1 MTNDTANL
9 TAGWRT
15 EAVHKRARTN
25 ELGDCRAGLELFT
38 EATTLETCAVE
49 TETARDRVIAI
60 LRHRLCD
67 LAHAANAE
75 TVKYK
80 RERRF
85 GQAFATG
92 QCLEVVLRELGGPG
106 DRTLPKPDGAL
117 PLNPNAEGEAR
128 AFLGVVADYL
138 LGRQPVL

>member
-1 MTNDTANL
+1 MTDHMDERNTSRHALPHHADQRPLAAATA
-9 TAGWRT
+9 A
-15 EAVHKRARTN
+15 EP
-25 ELGDCRAGLELFT
+25 
-38 EATTLETCAVE
+38 ATLIEYWE
-49 TETARDRVIAI
+49 ARDRVIAN

-67 LAHAANAE
+67 LAHVANAE

-85 GQAFATG
+85 GEAFATG
-92 QCLEVVLRELGGPG
+92 QCLEVVLRELGEPG

-117 PLNPNAEGEAR
+117 PLNPDAEGEAR
-128 AFLGVVADYL
+128 VFLGVVADYL